1 MISRSA
7 GRRRVMQDEG
17 QIVQI
22 KDLIPVWVQSLFDN
36 RRRVGLF
43 TSDGSHRERIWESC
57 RSC

>member
-1 MISRSA
+1 
-7 GRRRVMQDEG
+7 MQDEG